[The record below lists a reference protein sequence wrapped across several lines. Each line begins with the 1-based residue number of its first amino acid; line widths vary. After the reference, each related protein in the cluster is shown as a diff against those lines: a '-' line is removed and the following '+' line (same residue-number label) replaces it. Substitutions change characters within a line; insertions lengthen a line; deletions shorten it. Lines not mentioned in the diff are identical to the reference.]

1 MKFHGD
7 YTFSSYPTFLGCS
20 LVVRQMSLDKLSVPP
35 QADVKKMK
43 FHGDYTFSSYPTFL
57 GCSLVVR
64 QMSLDKLSVP
74 PHCLKDT
81 EVSEDLGVHHLL
93 SPRAHMMKL

>member
-1 MKFHGD
+1 MELHPIIISTIQGSRIALTVSCLF
-7 YTFSSYPTFLGCS
+7 
-20 LVVRQMSLDKLSVPP
+20 R
-35 QADVKKMK
+35 ADVKKMK